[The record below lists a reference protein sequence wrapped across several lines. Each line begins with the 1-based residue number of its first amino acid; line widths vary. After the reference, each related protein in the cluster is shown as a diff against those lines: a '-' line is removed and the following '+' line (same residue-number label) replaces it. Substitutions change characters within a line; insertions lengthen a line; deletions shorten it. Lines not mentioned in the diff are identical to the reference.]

1 MKRVPAL
8 DGLRG
13 LAILSVLVWHY
24 SNFYEPAAGSIS
36 ASVLSLFKTTWS
48 GVDLFFVLSGFLIG
62 GILIDNRTAANL
74 WETFYIRR
82 ALRILPLYFLVF
94 FSFVFLVGLNVTLP
108 WLLSDSMP
116 LWSYATFTQNFSMAY
131 DSRFGANFLG
141 PTWSL
146 AVEEQFYLVAPF
158 IVRFT
163 SQRLLVPVLL
173 LLIFASVAAR
183 IAMYHY
189 LSAGHY
195 LSTYVLAPCRSDAL
209 LMGVLC
215 ATIVRS
221 RIALEFIKR
230 RIWGLR
236 LATTCLLGVTIAFS
250 ARYGSLYSKQMIFGG
265 YTLLAAL
272 YSAILLSAVVESK
285 GPLIWLLTRQLLM
298 KLGTIAFAVYLLHL
312 IVLGLMF
319 RLVLGTVPKIDTVA
333 DLGIVLV
340 AAIATVIASQISW
353 LAMERRLIRL
363 GHQFSFTS
371 PKTDRTL
378 LQPSDILRA

>member
-1 MKRVPAL
+1 
-8 DGLRG
+8 
-13 LAILSVLVWHY
+13 
-24 SNFYEPAAGSIS
+24 
-36 ASVLSLFKTTWS
+36 
-48 GVDLFFVLSGFLIG
+48 
-62 GILIDNRTAANL
+62 
-74 WETFYIRR
+74 
-82 ALRILPLYFLVF
+82 
-94 FSFVFLVGLNVTLP
+94 
-108 WLLSDSMP
+108 MP

-131 DSRFGANFLG
+131 DSKFGANFLG

-189 LSAGHY
+189 WSAGHY
-195 LSTYVLAPCRSDAL
+195 LSAYVLAPCRSDAL

-215 ATIVRS
+215 AAIVRS

-236 LATTCLLGVTIAFS
+236 LATACLLGVTIAFS

-272 YSAILLSAVVESK
+272 YSGILLSAVVELK

-340 AAIATVIASQISW
+340 AAIATVVLSQISW
-353 LAMERRLIRL
+353 LAMERRLIWL

-378 LQPSDILRA
+378 LQPSSILPA